1 MPKAKKLPSGSWRVQ
16 ASKTVNGNLIRK
28 SFTDID
34 KRKAEALA
42 AQWQTDTAQ
51 MCDIENI
58 TLRQAYDRYIASK
71 EIFMNSFVFTT
82 TDENKVDLWYNLSA
96 A

>member
-1 MPKAKKLPSGSWRVQ
+1 MFYMTFKKHDSLV
-16 ASKTVNGNLIRK
+16 
-28 SFTDID
+28 
-34 KRKAEALA
+34 
-42 AQWQTDTAQ
+42 
-51 MCDIENI
+51 ENVKNV
-58 TLRQAYDRYIASK
+58 LYDFQ